1 LTDSLLDVQVEV
13 QDSFELDTQQLDG
26 QYEQLSKALDLYF
39 NADLRPLATQIF
51 DTLGYVPNQEF
62 VDPANEFSALG
73 LVSKDGTK
81 PPVLVLPGGRIGNP
95 ISVGNPEFADNQQ
108 ALQAWLLSVTND
120 TQNNPQGLKPDVTGA
135 SRGGSLTQI
144 IASNFPTLIG
154 SAVSFVSPGIDQET
168 ADKFLENGGDPS
180 QVRHYITDGDWRS
193 LVGDT
198 FIPGTVTIA
207 TYNAP
212 LVSADGRVDYATRKH
227 GSGILADFS
236 ELLPNDPAYAIFRAI
251 TDKPADQTLRQIS
264 VEELSQSDFTFTGQD
279 WQAIVAKVAVNN
291 PNLLAFTTREGAE
304 EVRDHIGVT
313 QTTPIFGFFEEALN
327 SDTPLPPERLNQ
339 ATIQNDL
346 IFASDCS
353 DTVDGS
359 SGDDYIRGN
368 FGSDYL
374 YGNTGNDAL
383 IGGAGNDT
391 LSGGLDSDVMTGGD
405 GGDLF
410 LFGELNNVVLPD
422 GATSPDVG
430 QTRVNDFNPDED
442 LIGLSKDIF
451 TKLTTDIASVF
462 TTVTDDAAVELS
474 AASLIYNT
482 SNGGLFY
489 NQNGVDPGFG
499 DGGKFAL
506 IFEQPT
512 LTAENFTVV

>member
-212 LVSADGRVDYATRKH
+212 LVSRVCNFSRDYR
-227 GSGILADFS
+227 
-236 ELLPNDPAYAIFRAI
+236 
-251 TDKPADQTLRQIS
+251 
-264 VEELSQSDFTFTGQD
+264 
-279 WQAIVAKVAVNN
+279 
-291 PNLLAFTTREGAE
+291 
-304 EVRDHIGVT
+304 
-313 QTTPIFGFFEEALN
+313 
-327 SDTPLPPERLNQ
+327 
-339 ATIQNDL
+339 
-346 IFASDCS
+346 
-353 DTVDGS
+353 
-359 SGDDYIRGN
+359 
-368 FGSDYL
+368 
-374 YGNTGNDAL
+374 
-383 IGGAGNDT
+383 
-391 LSGGLDSDVMTGGD
+391 
-405 GGDLF
+405 
-410 LFGELNNVVLPD
+410 
-422 GATSPDVG
+422 
-430 QTRVNDFNPDED
+430 
-442 LIGLSKDIF
+442 
-451 TKLTTDIASVF
+451 
-462 TTVTDDAAVELS
+462 
-474 AASLIYNT
+474 
-482 SNGGLFY
+482 
-489 NQNGVDPGFG
+489 
-499 DGGKFAL
+499 
-506 IFEQPT
+506 
-512 LTAENFTVV
+512 

>member
-1 LTDSLLDVQVEV
+1 LTDSRLDMQVEV
-13 QDSFELDTQQLDG
+13 QTSPQLDTQQLDA
-26 QYEQLSKALDLYF
+26 QYEQLSKILSSYF
-39 NADLRPLATQIF
+39 NPDSRALATQIF
-51 DTLGYVPNQEF
+51 DTLGYVPSREF
-62 VDPANEFSALG
+62 VDPTNEFEALG

-95 ISVGNPEFADNQQ
+95 ISAGNQEFADNRQ
-108 ALQAWLLSVTND
+108 AILDWLLSVTND
-120 TQNNPQGLKPDVTGA
+120 TQSNPQGLKPDVTGA
-135 SRGGSLTQI
+135 SRGGALTQLV
-144 IASNFPTLIG
+144 ASNFPTLIG
-154 SAVSFVSPGIDQET
+154 SAVSFVSTAIDQET
-168 ADKFLENGGDPS
+168 AEQFIENGGDPS

-236 ELLPNDPAYAIFRAI
+236 ELLPNDPAYAVFRAI

-279 WQAIVAKVAVNN
+279 WQAIVAKVAVTN

-405 GGDLF
+405 GHDLF
-410 LFGELNNVVLPD
+410 LFGELNNVVLPQ
-422 GATSPDVG
+422 GATEASAG
-430 QTRVNDFNPDED
+430 ETRVNDFNPSED
-442 LIGLSKDIF
+442 LIGLSKDVF
-451 TKLTTDIASVF
+451 TALTTDITSIF
-462 TTVTDDAAVELS
+462 STVTDDAAAELS
-474 AASLIYNT
+474 TASLVYNT
-482 SNGGLFY
+482 TNGYLFY
-489 NQNGVDPGFG
+489 NPNGVDTGFG

-506 IFEQPT
+506 IFGQPT
-512 LTAENFTVV
+512 LNAESFTVV